1 MIFFII
7 FPRRSI
13 YRGVRSNSNHSS
25 LLVAEDESYTHTLL
39 KMEACKEY
47 LLNRLN
53 SHFRIDYDGFFYEN
67 EKYDFSQI
75 TQFIEEARK
84 FTGYRFKLGFVCDDS
99 NDFESNEDSPEK
111 EEEEEEEDDGDDEN
125 TEQNSE
131 GRSDSEAEMNADSGE
146 EEEEEE
152 EEETMCPECHR
163 QYSSKSNLSR
173 HMKSQH

>member
-1 MIFFII
+1 
-7 FPRRSI
+7 
-13 YRGVRSNSNHSS
+13 
-25 LLVAEDESYTHTLL
+25 
-39 KMEACKEY
+39 MEVCKEY
-47 LLNRLN
+47 LLHRLN

-75 TQFIEEARK
+75 PQFIEEARK
-84 FTGYRFKLGFVCDDS
+84 FTGYRFKIGFVCDDDS
-99 NDFESNEDSPEK
+99 NDFESNEDSHEK
-111 EEEEEEEDDGDDEN
+111 EEEEEEEEASNGEDDDEN

-131 GRSDSEAEMNADSGE
+131 GRSDSETEMNADS

-152 EEETMCPECHR
+152 EEETTCSECDR

>member
-1 MIFFII
+1 MSGTH
-7 FPRRSI
+7 R
-13 YRGVRSNSNHSS
+13 
-25 LLVAEDESYTHTLL
+25 HTLL

-53 SHFRIDYDGFFYEN
+53 SHFRIDYDGFFFDN
-67 EKYDFSQI
+67 EKYNLSQI
-75 TQFIEEARK
+75 PQFIEEARK
-84 FTGYRFKLGFVCDDS
+84 FTGYRFKIGFVCDNS
-99 NDFESNEDSPEK
+99 NESNEDSHEI
-111 EEEEEEEDDGDDEN
+111 EEEEGEEEESSNGEDDDGEN

-131 GRSDSEAEMNADSGE
+131 GRSDSEAEMNADSGGD
-146 EEEEEE
+146 EEEE